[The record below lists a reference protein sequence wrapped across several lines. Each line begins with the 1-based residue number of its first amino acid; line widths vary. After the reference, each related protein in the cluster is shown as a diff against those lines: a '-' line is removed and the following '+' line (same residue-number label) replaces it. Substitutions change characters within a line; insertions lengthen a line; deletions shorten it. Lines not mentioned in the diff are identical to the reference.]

1 MNKPRIFRGR
11 FAATATLILSC
22 LGLGRIEATP
32 VEQISIGHKEA
43 SGKEQMMNDKLGIA
57 TFAGGCFWCT
67 ESAFDNYPGVV
78 KVVSGYAG
86 GRVAN
91 PTYEQVC
98 TGTTGHLEAIQVTYD
113 PAKVSY
119 TTLLNVFWH
128 EIDPT
133 DDGGQFADRGEQY
146 HSAIFYHNAEQ
157 KRLAEESKAQLASS
171 KKFPGPIISQVR
183 AYTNFYAA
191 EEHHQH
197 YCTRHTEQYHRYRT
211 GSGREG
217 FLEKTWRS
225 EKPVVVP
232 VTQDND
238 GMEKTAAANAAN
250 SKPMEDWQ
258 HCNPSQFS
266 DADLKKKL
274 TPLQYEVAR
283 KGGTERPF
291 ENAYWDNHREGL
303 YVDVVSKEPL
313 FSSGDKYNSG
323 TGWPSF
329 TKPVEAANVVEETDA
344 TLGMVRTEVRSKH
357 GDSHLGHVFPDG
369 PGPTHMRYC
378 INSASLRFI
387 PKEDLEKEGYG
398 QYRHLFP

>member
-1 MNKPRIFRGR
+1 MSNPRIFKNR
-11 FAATATLILSC
+11 FTATAMLLLSC
-22 LGLGRIEATP
+22 LGSSQIVAAP
-32 VEQISIGHKEA
+32 QEQITLGHKENSA
-43 SGKEQMMNDKLGIA
+43 KEKIMDDKLGTA

-98 TGTTGHLEAIQVTYD
+98 SGKTGHLEAIQVTYD

-119 TTLLNVFWH
+119 VTLLNVFWH

-146 HSAIFYHNAEQ
+146 HSAIFYHNTEQ
-157 KRLAEESKAQLASS
+157 KRLAEESKAQLAAG
-171 KKFPGPIISQVR
+171 KKFPGPIVSQIRPYV
-183 AYTNFYAA
+183 NFYAA
-191 EEHHQH
+191 EEYHQH
-197 YCTRHTEQYHRYRT
+197 YCTRHSEHYHLYRK

-217 FLEKTWRS
+217 FLERTWRN

-232 VTQDND
+232 VTADND
-238 GMEKTAAANAAN
+238 GMEKTAASSGNTV
-250 SKPMEDWQ
+250 DWK
-258 HCNPSQFS
+258 HCDPSQLS

-283 KGGTERPF
+283 KNGTERPF

-303 YVDVVSKEPL
+303 YVDIVSKEPL
-313 FSSGDKYNSG
+313 FSSKDKYNSG

-329 TKPVEAANVVEETDA
+329 TRPVDSENVVEKSDEG
-344 TLGMVRTEVRSKH
+344 LGMVRTEVRSKH
-357 GDSHLGHVFPDG
+357 ADSHLGHVFPDG

-398 QYRHLFP
+398 QYLHLFDGKTK